1 MFLSYLW
8 NEQTGFPF
16 KQLIEWSYK
25 CFVKKSHDPKRLEQ
39 TVQFILSPAGVSVDL
54 HFYRYSNVRSVFMF
68 TLKSNLKWFY

>member
-1 MFLSYLW
+1 M
-8 NEQTGFPF
+8 
-16 KQLIEWSYK
+16 
-25 CFVKKSHDPKRLEQ
+25 KKSHDPKRLEQ